1 MSDEVRWTWG
11 FRATVQIHLLVHLIQ
26 EGTIPHQEHYKLDSV
41 CLGPSSCVLWK
52 EYLGFRGQFVGK
64 EAGFPID
71 VLAQEL
77 VAELT
82 VDPEEGQCTPE
93 AAPKL
98 WSECS
103 LWLL

>member
-1 MSDEVRWTWG
+1 M
-11 FRATVQIHLLVHLIQ
+11 QIHLLVHLIQ
-26 EGTIPHQEHYKLDSV
+26 EGTIPHQEHYKLDGV

-52 EYLGFRGQFVGK
+52 EYLGFTVQFVGK
-64 EAGFPID
+64 EAGFPIH

-77 VAELT
+77 T
-82 VDPEEGQCTPE
+82 VDPDEGQCTPE